1 MTQPPAA
8 PEQGPGQGGTPGPTG
23 RRRWWI
29 VGTGALAVVVAAA
42 TVAWSLNR
50 SDQEARP
57 TPVAA
62 VASATPTPTP
72 SPSRTPLPAVPERPP
87 AEALAALPLAFHDAV
102 IGGLLDGTQVDARN
116 QWTTATPTTP
126 LVPLYASPDADAAP
140 VATLSSTVSTL
151 NTPTVT
157 AVWGRS
163 AGRDGGMVLVSTPS
177 RNRTPGDGGVATAP
191 SATFAWARAADFV
204 LTGVDRVVRIDNAAS
219 TIAIV
224 RRHGGAETSEAARLG
239 TPQDPTPVDT
249 KTYMEANYV
258 DPQVTYTQGHPISLT
273 GAHSATLSGYGGN
286 AALTALHYYPDPT
299 GSSHGCVRISAEMT
313 QALARLPIG
322 TPIEFS

>member
-1 MTQPPAA
+1 MTQPSGA
-8 PEQGPGQGGTPGPTG
+8 PEQDGPPTG
-23 RRRWWI
+23 ARRWWI
-29 VGTGALAVVVAAA
+29 VGTSALAVVVAAG
-42 TVAWSLNR
+42 TVGWSLHR
-50 SDQEARP
+50 SGQEARP

-62 VASATPTPTP
+62 VTSAPPTPT
-72 SPSRTPLPAVPERPP
+72 PSRTPLPDVPDRPSD
-87 AEALAALPLAFHDAV
+87 EALAALPLAFHDAV

-116 QWTTATPTTP
+116 AWTTATPKVP
-126 LVPLYASPDADAAP
+126 LVPLYAAPDADADP
-140 VATLSSTVSTL
+140 VATLSSSVSTL
-151 NTPTVT
+151 DTPTVT
-157 AVWGRS
+157 AVWDRS
-163 AGRDGGMVLVSTPS
+163 PGRDGGMVLVSTPS

-191 SATFAWARAADFV
+191 SATFAWARAADFT
-204 LTGVDRVVRIDNAAS
+204 LTGVDRVVRIDDADS

-224 RRHGGAETSEAARLG
+224 RRDGSTETSETARLG

-273 GAHSATLSGYGGN
+273 GAHSATLAGYGGN